1 VKSKHIITQEGHII
15 VLQMGGAMDNLDFS
29 NDVKKVK
36 RVYSNKQ
43 RKNRTINTILTILAI
58 LLFVAGVVLL
68 LINPIQNYFRNQVT
82 KDAVNVVESQL
93 ALGQTE
99 ITYIVPANANV
110 VNGEEYEF
118 FGNSDQIA
126 SQQASMEEAQANL
139 PDEVVLNY
147 LGIIDIESVEVHLPL
162 WDESSLVALR
172 YGAGHYES
180 SVLPGQIGNC
190 SILGHRM
197 TQEGSLFN
205 RLGEVVIGDTIRI
218 TTVDGNEYLYVV
230 DEILTIL
237 PEELEDM
244 IGPDVSDERQIT
256 LVTCTPTGVG
266 SHRLLI
272 IGHMVE
278 ENN

>member
-1 VKSKHIITQEGHII
+1 
-15 VLQMGGAMDNLDFS
+15 MDNLDFS

-126 SQQASMEEAQANL
+126 LQQASMEEAQANL